1 MMLNLNPF
9 TEITK
14 WTYFSFERDLYNDFI
29 YHWAFKFTSI
39 IYSPETDYTITIRG
53 VWEGEDYAK
62 KVLQDIKT
70 VWENGEG
77 EILFQN
83 KIYSQDL
90 KGGVFLLFRKEKQ
103 TLLSGSDIQLVG
115 NFDADLSYSS
125 PNCQDFFISCGVG
138 LVLESLP
145 DIIKV
150 MDRVLDV

>member
-103 TLLSGSDIQLVG
+103 TLLFGSDIQLVG

>member
-1 MMLNLNPF
+1 M
-9 TEITK
+9 
-14 WTYFSFERDLYNDFI
+14 YNDFI

-62 KVLQDIKT
+62 KVLQDVKT

>member
-1 MMLNLNPF
+1 MLNLNPF

-39 IYSPETDYTITIRG
+39 IYSLETDYAITIRG

-62 KVLQDIKT
+62 KVLQDVKT

>member
-1 MMLNLNPF
+1 MLNLNPF

-39 IYSPETDYTITIRG
+39 IYSPETDYAITIRG

-62 KVLQDIKT
+62 KVLQDVKM

-83 KIYSQDL
+83 KIYSQDS

-103 TLLSGSDIQLVG
+103 TLLSGSDMQLVG

-138 LVLESLP
+138 LVIESLP

>member
-1 MMLNLNPF
+1 MLNLNPF

-62 KVLQDIKT
+62 KVLQDVKT

-138 LVLESLP
+138 LVIESLP

>member
-1 MMLNLNPF
+1 MLNLNPF

-103 TLLSGSDIQLVG
+103 TLLFGSDIQLVG

>member
-1 MMLNLNPF
+1 MLNLNPF

-39 IYSPETDYTITIRG
+39 IYSLETDYAITIRG

-62 KVLQDIKT
+62 KVLQDVKT
-70 VWENGEG
+70 VWENREG

>member
-1 MMLNLNPF
+1 MLNLNPF

-39 IYSPETDYTITIRG
+39 IYSPETDYKITIRG

>member
-14 WTYFSFERDLYNDFI
+14 WAYFSFERDLYNDFI

-62 KVLQDIKT
+62 KVLQDIKM

-83 KIYSQDL
+83 KIYSQDS

-103 TLLSGSDIQLVG
+103 TLLSGSDMQLVG

-138 LVLESLP
+138 LVFESLP